1 MHDDWLRYSL
11 CHIGPTDD
19 DANDESDAWT
29 DNDADFYADTW
40 AFIDADDFYADDDAY
55 DDADVNA
62 NSWIDDALVGV
73 RCCWKCLCRRT
84 LYGCVD

>member
-19 DANDESDAWT
+19 DANDDADAWT
-29 DNDADFYADTW
+29 DSDADFYADTW
-40 AFIDADDFYADDDAY
+40 AFNDADDFYADDDAY

-62 NSWIDDALVGV
+62 DVNANSWTNDDALVCV
-73 RCCWKCLCRRT
+73 RSSRKCLYLR
-84 LYGCVD
+84 